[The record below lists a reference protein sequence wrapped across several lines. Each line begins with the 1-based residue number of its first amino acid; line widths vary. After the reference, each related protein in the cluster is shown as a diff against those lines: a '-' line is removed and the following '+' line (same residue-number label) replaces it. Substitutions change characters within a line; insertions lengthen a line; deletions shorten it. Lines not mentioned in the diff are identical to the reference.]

1 MIMMVILKI
10 LKVNGLVMKK
20 LKILFCITHQIM
32 MILSSKFLNNLY
44 LRQLTYTI
52 FFLLF
57 SDYTIT
63 KLDSDALRMSQRK
76 SKAIKQKD
84 RLLSSGLTDLSS
96 HSMSGSQG
104 SDEDDDDTST
114 PSVDHSDKNLTMFS
128 TR

>member
-1 MIMMVILKI
+1 
-10 LKVNGLVMKK
+10 
-20 LKILFCITHQIM
+20 